1 MTSSRTYKGVRF
13 SGGNHLAVADHL
25 VVEMPLQIVINSVAW
40 SMTMQTPGDELDL
53 VRGLLFSEDIYRSKT
68 DEPAMS
74 LHYDEDKGQAIVEV
88 TADESSLKSGY
99 ANSRQLLSVA
109 SCGIC
114 GRVEMKEL
122 QGTYFDVPEQGFEL
136 ISSLLPKMKEQQTLF
151 DQTGGCHGIAAFTG
165 EGRQLVTKEDIGR
178 HNAVDK
184 VIGHLLRHQQLQNAR
199 ILTISGRISYEIV
212 AKAFMAGIPTL
223 VSVSAPSSLAVDLAK
238 EFGMRIIAFCREDRL
253 TVYS

>member
-1 MTSSRTYKGVRF
+1 MTSNRTYQGVRIS
-13 SGGNHLAVADHL
+13 SGKHHAVRDHL

-68 DEPAMS
+68 DEPEMR
-74 LHYDEDKGQAIVEV
+74 LRFDEEKSQALVEV
-88 TADESSLKSGY
+88 TAPETSLKAGY

-122 QGTYFDVPEQGFEL
+122 TGAYFEVPEQGFKL
-136 ISSLLPKMKEQQTLF
+136 ISSLLPLMKEHQTLF

-165 EGRQLVTKEDIGR
+165 EGNHLVTKEDIGR

-184 VIGHLLRHQQLQNAR
+184 VIGHLLRHQQLQHAR
-199 ILTISGRISYEIV
+199 FLTISGRISYEIV